1 MAARLASPRNGHV
14 NVFRNIGME
23 RWAVM
28 DKQQEFALRTVEERD
43 VRFIRLWFTDVLGT
57 LKSVAIAPAELEAA
71 FEEGI
76 GFDGSAIEGMTR
88 VSEDDMIVKPDPS
101 TFQILPWRGGPQ
113 GTARMFCDVLTPEG
127 EPSLADPRHVLKR
140 ALSKAKDKGFTFYVH
155 PEIEFYLFERQDDY
169 AQPPVPID
177 QGGYFDHV
185 PRSPGMDF
193 RRATVNMLEQ
203 MGISVEYSHH
213 EAGPGQNEIDLRYAD
228 ALTIAD
234 NIMTFR
240 TVVKEISLERGIHA
254 SFMPKP
260 LANEPGS
267 GMHTHLSLFEGDANA
282 FYEAGQ
288 EFNMSITARQFAAG
302 ILYHAAEIC
311 AITDQFV
318 NSY

>member
-113 GTARMFCDVLTPEG
+113 GTARMFCDVL
-127 EPSLADPRHVLKR
+127 DRK
-140 ALSKAKDKGFTFYVH
+140 
-155 PEIEFYLFERQDDY
+155 
-169 AQPPVPID
+169 
-177 QGGYFDHV
+177 
-185 PRSPGMDF
+185 
-193 RRATVNMLEQ
+193 
-203 MGISVEYSHH
+203 SV
-213 EAGPGQNEIDLRYAD
+213 
-228 ALTIAD
+228 
-234 NIMTFR
+234 
-240 TVVKEISLERGIHA
+240 V
-254 SFMPKP
+254 
-260 LANEPGS
+260 
-267 GMHTHLSLFEGDANA
+267 
-282 FYEAGQ
+282 
-288 EFNMSITARQFAAG
+288 
-302 ILYHAAEIC
+302 
-311 AITDQFV
+311 
-318 NSY
+318 